1 MRSPKKALD
10 DIENAKNIAI
20 ICHLNPDA
28 DALASCVAIKKLIK
42 LNFVDADEPKIIDI
56 FFDFDEISELNN
68 AIIKGVET
76 NIQNCE
82 KYDIALCVDC
92 SNVDRL
98 GKYKDLFVGT
108 ENTINFDHHA
118 TNEEFAL
125 NNLVL
130 KKASSTCEVLYTLAK
145 TQNLH
150 FSDEFCKLIY
160 AGIITDT
167 CNLTQGVITVRTHK
181 IITELIERGIDIDS
195 LNDHFFKN
203 NTKSKAYLLKE
214 ALDSLT
220 FYSNDR
226 IAFMKLTKQ
235 DLQECDATFDDTLGI
250 VNQGIEIKGVDIA
263 ILAIKQEDNSY
274 YVSLRG
280 KNEVDVALIAKEM
293 GGGGHEQVA
302 AFQYSGF
309 LTDLRDKLLAEC
321 KAELLNHPTQD
332 IGENLFAGDD
342 DE

>member
-10 DIENAKNIAI
+10 DIENAKSIAI
-20 ICHLNPDA
+20 FCHTNPDA
-28 DALASCVAIKKLIK
+28 DALASCVSIKKLIK
-42 LNFVDADEPKIIDI
+42 LNLVNSDETKVIDI
-56 FFDFDEISELNN
+56 FFEYEDISELNN

-82 KYDIALCVDC
+82 KYDIAICVDC
-92 SNVDRL
+92 PTADRM
-98 GKYKDLFVGT
+98 GKYKDLFLST

-118 TNEEFAL
+118 TNEEFAY

-145 TQNLH
+145 IQNLH
-150 FSDEFCKLIY
+150 ISDEFCKLIY

-167 CNLTQGVITVRTHK
+167 CNLTQGTITVRTHK
-181 IITELIERGIDIDS
+181 IITELVERGIDIDS
-195 LNDHFFKN
+195 INDHFFKN

-214 ALDSLT
+214 ALDSLA
-220 FYSNDR
+220 FYANDR

-235 DLQECDATFDDTLGI
+235 DLQECNATFDDTLGI

-280 KNEVDVALIAKEM
+280 KNEVEVANIAKNM

-309 LTDLRDKLLAEC
+309 LTDLRDALLSEC
-321 KAELLNHPTQD
+321 KIELAKHPAQE

-342 DE
+342 EE